1 MITGK
6 TVVCGI
12 IGDPVE
18 HTLSPAMHNAAFQ
31 KMGIDYIYTPFPVRK
46 DNLEAAI
53 GGMRALAIKG
63 LNATIPHKIS
73 VVPLMDTLDS
83 LAQKIGAVNTVVN
96 EDGALTGYNTDASG
110 FVQALFEAGIEAG
123 GKKVVL
129 LGAGG
134 AARAIA
140 FAMAE
145 EGGYLF
151 IHNRTREKA
160 HALADVVAD
169 LYGIPIVVGGL
180 DEESL
185 RETVPD
191 ADIIINATS
200 VGMTTDAAR
209 SPVPAEMLCENQT
222 VFDIVYSPIET
233 KLLREARQRGAATI
247 DGLQMLVW
255 KGALAFQLWTG
266 QAAPVDIMRD
276 AALKVLRHG
285 KK

>member
-1 MITGK
+1 VITGR
-6 TVVCGI
+6 TFVCGI

-18 HTLSPAMHNAAFQ
+18 HTLSPAMHNTAFQ
-31 KMGIDYIYTPFPVRK
+31 KVGLDYVYAPFHVKK

-53 GGMRALAIKG
+53 GGMRSLGIKG
-63 LNATIPHKIS
+63 LNVTIPHKIS
-73 VVPLMDTLDS
+73 VLPLMDRLDP
-83 LAQKIGAVNTVVN
+83 LAQKIGAVNTIVN
-96 EDGALTGYNTDASG
+96 ESGALAGYNTDSSG
-110 FVQALFEAGIEAG
+110 FMRALSEAGLEVG
-123 GKKVVL
+123 GKRIVL

-140 FAMAE
+140 FAVAE

-151 IHNRTREKA
+151 IHNRTRERA
-160 HALADVVAD
+160 HELADVISD

-180 DEESL
+180 DAEAL
-185 RETVPD
+185 KETVPD

-200 VGMTTDAAR
+200 VGMAPDAAR
-209 SPVPAEMLCENQT
+209 SPVPAELLCENQT

-233 KLLREARQRGAATI
+233 RLLRESGERGAAAI

-255 KGALAFQLWTG
+255 QGALAFQLWTG
-266 QAAPVDIMRD
+266 QAAPVDVMRD
-276 AALKVLRHG
+276 AAMKVLRRG